1 MRVNLD
7 KNRKAFYNNHKL
19 GHFVPR
25 SLGDKNCSGQNKK
38 GEMYMKLKKPLRRVL
53 MGLLVV
59 SLMAGSAIAS
69 SAVTKRTINITY
81 RGIKMVVD
89 GVEVVPKDAAGNP
102 IEPFIEDASG
112 TTYLPVRGIG
122 SALGKPVDW
131 DGETST
137 VYIGSKTKTAPYQV
151 NHGTVYSSDPAQTF
165 EVAGIAH
172 NNGVVLRSVHSS
184 TNEYNSSRD
193 KVAYDGTGL
202 WNTEGF
208 ETMTFKIGH
217 VGDLQRNAT
226 LYIALDRVSFKSY
239 ELTWDG
245 SPQEI
250 TIPLGGA
257 ANVKLDLVAEPTNAN
272 FQYDST
278 KNFTAWYG
286 IYDIILA

>member
-1 MRVNLD
+1 
-7 KNRKAFYNNHKL
+7 
-19 GHFVPR
+19 
-25 SLGDKNCSGQNKK
+25 
-38 GEMYMKLKKPLRRVL
+38 MKLKKPLRRVL

-69 SAVTKRTINITY
+69 SAVTKRTMNVTY

-102 IEPFIEDASG
+102 IQPFIEDATG

-151 NHGTVYSSDPAQTF
+151 NHGTIYSSDPAKTF

-172 NNGVVLRSVHSS
+172 NNGVVFQSVHSS

-226 LYIALDRVSFKSY
+226 LYIALDTISFKSY
-239 ELTWDG
+239 ELKWDG

-272 FQYDST
+272 FQFDST
-278 KNFTAWYG
+278 KNYTAWYG
-286 IYDIILA
+286 IYDIILE

>member
-1 MRVNLD
+1 
-7 KNRKAFYNNHKL
+7 
-19 GHFVPR
+19 
-25 SLGDKNCSGQNKK
+25 
-38 GEMYMKLKKPLRRVL
+38 MKLKKPLRRVL

-184 TNEYNSSRD
+184 TNEYKSSRD